1 MSGQWV
7 LIDTMLAEPAA
18 VLVDG
23 VPPESFRK
31 ALRVL
36 SQVDRR
42 AAPLLLGIIQRCMD
56 EHQPMKWSGDGGGR
70 LVYLEARTAVTHKG
84 EVWAVWAW
92 VGDTPPALEPYACG
106 AIVWDQVARLA
117 HPSGTALALLGS
129 GYEGRV
135 SERGTLT
142 ATQLF
147 SDTGEITDFDSLLSL
162 LLYPTAGQR
171 WMGWL
176 YPQGSRSPLR
186 LVMYGRSETEVAGYF
201 HEASTGAGVS
211 AAVNV
216 SDATLRALRSTAA
229 TPSLALLDVEKAR
242 LIRWITDPPEGIQ
255 WKGLVDDRDTPHPDD
270 VTRIFTAA
278 VELIESGKPVDL
290 RDVRLRRREG
300 GWMVVAGRGSLL
312 PTTMGVDLA
321 LIEIVETGLDLDTP
335 DDIAPHD
342 RGSTDTDPLGR

>member
-7 LIDTMLAEPAA
+7 LIDTMVAEPSA

-31 ALRVL
+31 ALRAL

-42 AAPLLLGIIQRCMD
+42 AAPLLLGLIQRCLV
-56 EHQPMKWSGDGGGR
+56 EQQPMKWSGDSGGR
-70 LVYLEARTAVTHKG
+70 LIHLEARPAVTH
-84 EVWAVWAW
+84 ERQVWAIWAW
-92 VGDTPPALEPYACG
+92 AGETPPTLDPYKCG
-106 AIVWDQVARLA
+106 AMVWDQVARLA
-117 HPSGTALALLGS
+117 HPSDTALELLGS
-129 GYEGRV
+129 GYEDRV

-147 SDTGEITDFDSLLSL
+147 SDTGEITDFDSLLAL
-162 LLYPTAGQR
+162 LLYPSAGQR

-176 YPQGSRSPLR
+176 YPQGSSSPLR
-186 LVMYGRSETEVAGYF
+186 LVMCGRSETEVAGYF
-201 HEASTGAGVS
+201 HEASTGAGIN
-211 AAVNV
+211 ATVNV

-242 LIRWITDPPEGIQ
+242 LIRWITDPPDGIQ

-270 VTRIFTAA
+270 VARIFAAA

-290 RDVRLRRREG
+290 HDVRLRRREG

-312 PTTMGVDLA
+312 PSTTGVELA
-321 LIEIVETGLDLDTP
+321 LIEIVETGIDLDTP

-342 RGSTDTDPLGR
+342 RGSTDVDPLGR

>member
-7 LIDTMLAEPAA
+7 LIDTMVAEPAA

-56 EHQPMKWSGDGGGR
+56 EQHPMKWSGDNGGR
-70 LVYLEARTAVTHKG
+70 LVYLEARPAVSHTG

-92 VGDTPPALEPYACG
+92 VGDTPPTLEPYRCG
-106 AIVWDQVARLA
+106 SIVWDQVARLA
-117 HPSGTALALLGS
+117 HPSDAALELLGS
-129 GYEGRV
+129 KYERRV
-135 SERGTLT
+135 SDRGTLT

-147 SDTGEITDFDSLLSL
+147 SDTGEITEFDSLLAL
-162 LLYPTAGQR
+162 LHYPTAGQR

-176 YPQGSRSPLR
+176 YPEGSASPLR
-186 LVMYGRSETEVAGYF
+186 LVVCGRSETEVAGYF
-201 HEASTGAGVS
+201 HEANNGAGIS
-211 AAVNV
+211 ATVNV

-242 LIRWITDPPEGIQ
+242 LIRWITDPPDGIQ

-270 VTRIFTAA
+270 VARIFAAA

-290 RDVRLRRREG
+290 RDVRLRHREG

-312 PTTMGVDLA
+312 PTTSGVELA
-321 LIEIVETGLDLDTP
+321 LIEIVETGIDLETP
-335 DDIAPHD
+335 DETAPHD
-342 RGSTDTDPLGR
+342 RGSTDVDPLGR